1 MDQKTY
7 LLLQQQ
13 CETQKKQLLW
23 TRIVAVFS
31 LVLMLAAVAAGLYL
45 KSKLDSAFDKY
56 DQLAYQLE
64 SILTTLDNSVDE
76 LGEVDILAVSDNIS
90 ELSDTLNE
98 IQWQEIADDLS
109 EVSGKLTEV
118 QWQSLAENIDE
129 TAVTAQES
137 LEKAMKA
144 IDELDIEGLNEAIEE
159 LHTVVE
165 PLANIVKRLS

>member
-7 LLLQQQ
+7 MLLQQQ
-13 CETQKKQLLW
+13 YAAQRKQLMW
-23 TRIVAVFS
+23 TRFIAVLC
-31 LVLMLAAVAAGLYL
+31 LVLVVAAAAAGLYL
-45 KSKLDSAFDKY
+45 KTKLDSAFGEY
-56 DQLAYQLE
+56 EMLAQQVDE
-64 SILTTLDNSVDE
+64 ILTSLGDTADRLDSFSE
-76 LGEVDILAVSDNIS
+76 GLAEIDMTVIS
-90 ELSDTLNE
+90 EDLNNVSR
-98 IQWQEIADDLS
+98 QLS
-109 EVSGKLTEV
+109 EI

-137 LEKAMKA
+137 LEKAMQA

>member
-1 MDQKTY
+1 MEQKTY

-13 CETQKKQLLW
+13 CENQRKQLLW
-23 TRIVAVFS
+23 TRIIAAFC
-31 LVLMLAAVAAGLYL
+31 LVLVLAALAAGLYL
-45 KSKLDSAFDKY
+45 KSKLDNAFDKY

-64 SILTTLDNSVDE
+64 DILTTLDNSVDE
-76 LGEVDILAVSDNIS
+76 LSKFDILTVSENIS
-90 ELSDTLNE
+90 GLSDTLNE

-109 EVSGKLTEV
+109 EVSGKLSEIR
-118 QWQSLAENIDE
+118 WQSLAENIDE

>member
-1 MDQKTY
+1 M
-7 LLLQQQ
+7 
-13 CETQKKQLLW
+13 
-23 TRIVAVFS
+23 
-31 LVLMLAAVAAGLYL
+31 
-45 KSKLDSAFDKY
+45 
-56 DQLAYQLE
+56 E
-64 SILTTLDNSVDE
+64 SILTALDNSVDE
-76 LGEVDILAVSDNIS
+76 LSEVDILAVSENIS
-90 ELSDTLNE
+90 ELSDTLNK

-129 TAVTAQES
+129 TAVTAQKS

>member
-1 MDQKTY
+1 MEHKTY

-13 CETQKKQLLW
+13 CETQRKQLLW
-23 TRIVAVFS
+23 TRIIAAFC
-31 LVLMLAAVAAGLYL
+31 LVLVLAALAAGLYL
-45 KSKLDSAFDKY
+45 KPKLDSAFDKY

-64 SILTTLDNSVDE
+64 DILTTLENSVDE
-76 LGEVDILAVSDNIS
+76 LSEIDILTVSENIS
-90 ELSDTLNE
+90 GLSDTLNE

-109 EVSGKLTEV
+109 EVSGKLSEIR
-118 QWQSLAENIDE
+118 WQSLAENIDE

-144 IDELDIEGLNEAIEE
+144 IDELDIEGLSEAIEE
-159 LHTVVE
+159 LRTVVE

>member
-1 MDQKTY
+1 
-7 LLLQQQ
+7 
-13 CETQKKQLLW
+13 
-23 TRIVAVFS
+23 
-31 LVLMLAAVAAGLYL
+31 MLFFKYVNQEY
-45 KSKLDSAFDKY
+45 DWDKFC
-56 DQLAYQLE
+56 
-64 SILTTLDNSVDE
+64 
-76 LGEVDILAVSDNIS
+76 

-109 EVSGKLTEV
+109 EVSGRLTEI

-129 TAVTAQES
+129 TAITAQES
-137 LEKAMKA
+137 LEKAMQA

>member
-7 LLLQQQ
+7 SLLQQQ
-13 CETQKKQLLW
+13 CESQRKQLLW
-23 TRIVAVFS
+23 TRIIAAFC
-31 LVLMLAAVAAGLYL
+31 LVMVLAALAAGLYL

-64 SILTTLDNSVDE
+64 EILTTLDNSVDE
-76 LGEVDILAVSDNIS
+76 LSEIDILTVSENIS

-109 EVSGKLTEV
+109 EVSGKLSEIR
-118 QWQSLAENIDE
+118 WQSLAENIDE

-144 IDELDIEGLNEAIEE
+144 IDDLDIEGLNEAIEE

-165 PLANIVKRLS
+165 PLANLVKRLS

>member
-7 LLLQQQ
+7 LILQQQ
-13 CETQKKQLLW
+13 CETQRKQLMW
-23 TRIVAVFS
+23 TRIIAVFC
-31 LVLMLAAVAAGLYL
+31 LVLVVAAVAAGLYL
-45 KSKLDSAFDKY
+45 KSKLDGAFDKY

-64 SILTTLDNSVDE
+64 EILTTLDNSVDE
-76 LGEVDILAVSDNIS
+76 LGEIDILTVSENIS

-98 IQWQEIADDLS
+98 VQWQEIADDLS
-109 EVSGKLTEV
+109 EVSGRLTEI

-129 TAVTAQES
+129 TAITAQES
-137 LEKAMKA
+137 LEKAMQA